1 MFEIGA
7 SLREART
14 RQGLDFPELEVRT
27 KVRAKYL
34 RLLEEEQFDQLPA
47 HTYIKGFLR
56 AYADTLGLDGQ
67 LYVDEYNSRFVG
79 GDDENAVRVRRGP
92 TPGARPRSRRRER
105 RDSRVVAVALT
116 AIVLVTALVI
126 AAWRFGGPSDPQVRG
141 LTKTQTPRT
150 AARAGRSAVVI
161 RATRGASYLEVR
173 RGTSSGRPLYSGTLE
188 KGDKQLFTARRI
200 WISIAAPRNVA
211 VTVFGKRFTIPKGGE
226 FELTA
231 RG

>member
-14 RQGLDFPELEVRT
+14 RQGLDFPELEIRT

-67 LYVDEYNSRFVG
+67 LYVDEYNSRFVV
-79 GDDENAVRVRRGP
+79 GDDETHLRVRRGP
-92 TPGARPRSRRRER
+92 SPGPRPRSRRRGR
-105 RDSRVVAVALT
+105 RESRVVAVALT

-126 AAWRFGGPSDPQVRG
+126 AAWRFGGPNDPQVRG
-141 LTKTQTPRT
+141 LTKTQTPAVATRT
-150 AARAGRSAVVI
+150 TRSGVVI

-173 RGTSSGRPLYSGTLE
+173 HGTSAGTPLYSGTLE
-188 KGDKQLFTARRI
+188 KGDRQLFTARRI
-200 WISIAAPRNVA
+200 WISIAAPRNVT
-211 VTVFGKRFTIPKGGE
+211 VTVFGKRFAIPKGGE

>member
-14 RQGLDFPELEVRT
+14 RQALDFPELEVRT

-67 LYVDEYNSRFVG
+67 LYVDEYNSRFVV
-79 GDDENAVRVRRGP
+79 GDDETIRVRRGP
-92 TPGARPRSRRRER
+92 SPGTRPRSRRRER
-105 RDSRVVAVALT
+105 RESRVVAIALT

-126 AAWRFGGPSDPQVRG
+126 AAWRFGGPSDPHVQG
-141 LTKTQTPRT
+141 LTKTQTPTTAATRT
-150 AARAGRSAVVI
+150 ATSAVVI

-173 RGTSSGRPLYSGTLE
+173 RGTSAGRPLFSGTLE
-188 KGDKQLFTARRI
+188 KGDRQLFTARRI
-200 WISIAAPRNVA
+200 WISIAAPRNVT

-226 FELTA
+226 FELT
-231 RG
+231 RRS

>member
-14 RQGLDFPELEVRT
+14 RQGLDFPELELRT

-34 RLLEEEQFDQLPA
+34 RLLEAEQFDQLPA

-67 LYVDEYNSRFVG
+67 LYVDEYNSRFVV
-79 GDDENAVRVRRGP
+79 GDDEMQVRVRRGP
-92 TPGARPRSRRRER
+92 SPGARQRSRRRGR
-105 RDSRVVAVALT
+105 RESRVVAVALT

-141 LTKTQTPRT
+141 LTKTQTPAASTR
-150 AARAGRSAVVI
+150 AARAAVVV
-161 RATRGASYLEVR
+161 RAIRGASYLEVR
-173 RGTSSGRPLYSGTLE
+173 RGTSSGRPLFSGTLE
-188 KGDKQLFTARRI
+188 KGDRQLFTAPRI
-200 WISIAAPRNVA
+200 WISIAAPRNVT
-211 VTVFGKRFTIPKGGE
+211 VTVFGRRFAIPKGGE

-231 RG
+231 RS